1 MTTPQRIE
9 AVHWSE
15 LPRPPESVLA
25 LTRAFALL
33 GTPWNGLIIA
43 ALAKGWAD
51 FAQVRERVPGIS
63 DHTLADRLQELT
75 TVGLITRTTRPGPS
89 PRSQYALTPHGDA
102 FLIPLAA
109 LTVWAQDHLPARDSR
124 GRPPRPPQ
132 KETP

>member
-1 MTTPQRIE
+1 MTTPQRTQS
-9 AVHWSE
+9 AHWSE

-25 LTRAFALL
+25 LTQAFALL

-43 ALAKGWAD
+43 ALATGQAD
-51 FAQVRERVPGIS
+51 FARVRERVPGIS
-63 DHTLADRLQELT
+63 DDMLADRLQELT
-75 TVGLITRTTRPGPS
+75 TVGLITRTTRPGPP

-109 LTVWAQDHLPARDSR
+109 LTVWAQDHLSARDSR
-124 GRPPRPPQ
+124 GRPPCPPQ